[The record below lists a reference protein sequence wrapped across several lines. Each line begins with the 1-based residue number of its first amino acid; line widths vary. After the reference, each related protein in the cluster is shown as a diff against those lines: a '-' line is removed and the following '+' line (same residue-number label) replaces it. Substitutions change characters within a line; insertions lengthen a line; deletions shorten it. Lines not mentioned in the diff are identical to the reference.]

1 MAGVVVFPLR
11 AMQRKETPLEQVFI
25 RAAGAGGGGWLLIGF
40 RQDSLGG
47 VDYQSVRAEVGV
59 WKRLIEI

>member
-1 MAGVVVFPLR
+1 MAAVVVFPLR
-11 AMQRKETPLEQVFI
+11 AMQKKETPIEQVFI
-25 RAAGAGGGGWLLIGF
+25 RAAGAGGGWLLIGF
-40 RQDSLGG
+40 QQDSLGG